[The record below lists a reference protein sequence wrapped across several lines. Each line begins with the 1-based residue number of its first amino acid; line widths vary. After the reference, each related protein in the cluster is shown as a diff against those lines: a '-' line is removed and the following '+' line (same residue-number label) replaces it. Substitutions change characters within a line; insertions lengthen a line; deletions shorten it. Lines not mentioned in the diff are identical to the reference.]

1 MPNLEIN
8 MDLNTETGSIFL
20 STPTASGCSYYVDT
34 RRSKEEIA
42 HECAAYFENYL
53 LNELYG
59 EGITLTTDNMMW
71 MKGDFL
77 TNERWQETGLYK
89 KAWGIYEY
97 C

>member
-42 HECAAYFENYL
+42 HECAAHFENYL
-53 LNELYG
+53 LNELY
-59 EGITLTTDNMMW
+59 EKLVYETHCEKCVQNFKWDDKQK
-71 MKGDFL
+71 KGK
-77 TNERWQETGLYK
+77 NEP
-89 KAWGIYEY
+89 I
-97 C
+97 